1 MDQRL
6 KTINIASWIGIAG
19 NFILAILKIILG
31 LISHSLAVVGDGI
44 DSTTDVLSFLV
55 ILFAT
60 RIIAK
65 KPDQTHPYGHH
76 RAEPLAT
83 VIIAFIIFFVGA
95 QLFISTIS
103 TLINKANIE
112 IPAPLAIY
120 ATLFSIIGKLGLA
133 FYQYRIGKRT
143 SSSMLTANA
152 QNMLGDIFISLGVLI
167 GLAFTF
173 WFDLP
178 IIDSLIA
185 LVVSIWIMRTA
196 VTIFIE
202 TNTEL
207 MEGISDT
214 SIYVTI
220 FESVAKVEGATNPH
234 RTRIRKLA
242 NLYVI
247 DMDIEVSDRLTVAEG
262 HQIAVKVEEKLRK
275 AIDNLYDVTV
285 HVEPMGNV
293 ETKEKYGLSGKE
305 FE

>member
-1 MDQRL
+1 MDHRL
-6 KTINIASWIGIAG
+6 KTINLASWIGITG
-19 NFILAILKIILG
+19 NFILALSKIILG
-31 LISHSLAVVGDGI
+31 LVSGSLAVIGDGI

-83 VIIAFIIFFVGA
+83 VVIAFIIFFVGA
-95 QLFISTIS
+95 QLFISSVPAIINRTI
-103 TLINKANIE
+103 TE
-112 IPAPLAIY
+112 IPSPIAIMV
-120 ATLFSIIGKLGLA
+120 TVFSIIGKLGLA
-133 FYQYRIGKRT
+133 FYQYRIGKKT

-173 WFDLP
+173 WFNIPVIDN
-178 IIDSLIA
+178 IIA
-185 LVVSIWIMRTA
+185 MVVGIWIMRTA
-196 VTIFIE
+196 VMIFIE

-214 SIYVTI
+214 SIYNKI
-220 FESVAKVEGATNPH
+220 FETVAQVNGASNPH
-234 RTRIRKLA
+234 RTRIRKLS
-242 NLYVI
+242 NLYLV

-262 HQIAVKVEEKLRK
+262 HQIAVKVEEKLRQS
-275 AIDNLYDVTV
+275 IDNLYDVTV
-285 HVEPMGNV
+285 HVEPLGNV
-293 ETKEKYGLSGKE
+293 ETKEKYGVSRKE
-305 FE
+305 LD